1 MLKTDFFWTDS
12 VQAQER
18 LAGSYIKFG
27 DKVAY
32 VEEVRNPRA
41 GPTAT
46 IIVYPEGL
54 TESVLLSDP
63 RFGRF
68 RTPLPI
74 GWVNSQSNKRA
85 FYVSRAPQRSRTHG
99 MTRSNTTLSTI
110 DKIGRLGGAGDY
122 GSYDTIAKDPQYAA
136 AIVGNYP
143 PLSLVLDKLRNGTC
157 VAISNKL
164 CLFRDQEGIRWLFVD
179 TDRVGL
185 FTGADTLLLISS
197 FSYLKEQLQEA
208 PEFTVNNL
216 VEF

>member
-54 TESVLLSDP
+54 TESIPLSDP

-74 GWVNSQSNKRA
+74 GWVNSQANKRA
-85 FYVSRAPQRSRTHG
+85 FYVSRAPQRSRIHG
-99 MTRSNTTLSTI
+99 MTRSNVALYTV
-110 DKIGRLGGAGDY
+110 DKLARIGGAGDY
-122 GSYDTIAKDPQYAA
+122 ASYDNLAKDPQYSA
-136 AIVGNYP
+136 AIRKEYP
-143 PLSLVLDKLRNGTC
+143 PLSVVLDKLKNGTC
-157 VAISNKL
+157 IAVSNTL
-164 CLFRDQEGIRWLFVD
+164 CLFRDSDGIRWLFVG

-185 FTGADTLLLISS
+185 FTGADTLLLLSS
-197 FSYLKEQLQEA
+197 FSYVKEQLQEA